1 LDIRLL
7 GQTEHGVYDE
17 ADNVDPAL
25 LHRYYGAAQPQGE
38 DSHDDSDFSS
48 DSNSTIDSTDS
59 SSSSGSNSKSTSD
72 SNSNFSSGSDSISA
86 SDSHDEG
93 GSDEDEDTRAGTED
107 QYQAIAKVIAGAQ
120 KRNIRHDAAEV
131 AKSAMPFENTDEM
144 RAYTLAL
151 GNALASNNQP
161 AGFGLNEEYESV
173 ESYKTGRSSK
183 ALIIPLPHQVWFPRI
198 VVWCKALDLLKR
210 LWICREVV
218 VP

>member
-1 LDIRLL
+1 
-7 GQTEHGVYDE
+7 
-17 ADNVDPAL
+17 
-25 LHRYYGAAQPQGE
+25 LHQYYGAALPQGK
-38 DSHDDSDFSS
+38 DFHDDSNSSS

-59 SSSSGSNSKSTSD
+59 SRSSGSNSELTSD
-72 SNSNFSSGSDSISA
+72 SNSNSSSGSDSISA
-86 SDSHDEG
+86 SDSDNEG

-107 QYQAIAKVIAGAQ
+107 RYQAIAKVIAGAQ

-198 VVWCKALDLLKR
+198 VVWCKALDLLKC
-210 LWICREVV
+210 LSICREAV
-218 VP
+218 VPQE